1 MWSHDIS
8 DLAETRALQTSC
20 CFFCGHVLNF
30 IQLSSR
36 YLPAQAPLT
45 CLSCAWRSCWV
56 WCLLVLETTYVDLQ
70 AHSSLAGTSVCANPV
85 LQSPALVV
93 HTHPNSTVLLDVLKP
108 ALNFQYGGF
117 HSLQSEKFA
126 QRSAKAPKIS
136 VHSCFCFKL
145 PIGLW
150 RNTSSLH
157 QLFILEEI
165 LAYSQQ
171 EVYGFSGKR
180 MLACWLASL
189 QFGKW
194 LVTITAVWTNRRWRG
209 GLLVSWKELKFEW
222 HLQLVC

>member
-1 MWSHDIS
+1 MIFLWTCAQFHPAFFKVSASPGTS
-8 DLAETRALQTSC
+8 DFL
-20 CFFCGHVLNF
+20 VM
-30 IQLSSR
+30 
-36 YLPAQAPLT
+36 
-45 CLSCAWRSCWV
+45 CLEI
-56 WCLLVLETTYVDLQ
+56 LLGVMFACVGSTYVDLQ

-126 QRSAKAPKIS
+126 QRSVKAPKIS

-150 RNTSSLH
+150 RNTSSLR

-194 LVTITAVWTNRRWRG
+194 PVTITAVWTNRR
-209 GLLVSWKELKFEW
+209 
-222 HLQLVC
+222 

>member
-20 CFFCGHVLNF
+20 FFVDMCSISSSFLQDICQPRHLWLACHVPGDLVGRDVCLCWR
-30 IQLSSR
+30 QLTWICKHT
-36 YLPAQAPLT
+36 A
-45 CLSCAWRSCWV
+45 AWLCV
-56 WCLLVLETTYVDLQ
+56 CT
-70 AHSSLAGTSVCANPV
+70 GVCANPA

-93 HTHPNSTVLLDVLKP
+93 HTHPNSTAFLDVLKP

-117 HSLQSEKFA
+117 HSLRSEKFA
-126 QRSAKAPKIS
+126 QRSAKALKIS
-136 VHSCFCFKL
+136 VHSCFCLKL

-171 EVYGFSGKR
+171 EVYGFSGER

-189 QFGKW
+189 KFGKW
-194 LVTITAVWTNRRWRG
+194 PVTITAVWANRRWRG
-209 GLLVSWKELKFEW
+209 GLLVSWK
-222 HLQLVC
+222 